1 MPIDWP
7 EPFGLVMIEAMAC
20 GTPVIAFPSGSIP
33 EVIEHG
39 VTGLIVDSEAA
50 AIQAI
55 RNELA
60 HLSRARIRARFE
72 ERFTARRMAEEYLEV
87 YRDLIAGNRRRRPKP
102 INGAKPADQHID
114 DRHQTGM
121 DRGLYVAD

>member
-1 MPIDWP
+1 
-7 EPFGLVMIEAMAC
+7 V
-20 GTPVIAFPSGSIP
+20 P
-33 EVIEHG
+33 EVVEHG

-50 AIQAI
+50 AVDAI
-55 RNELA
+55 RNQLA
-60 HLSRARIRARFE
+60 QLSRVRIRARFE
-72 ERFTARRMAEEYLEV
+72 ERFTARRMAEEYLDI
-87 YRDLIAGNRRRRPKP
+87 YRGLIAANRRRRPRT

>member
-1 MPIDWP
+1 
-7 EPFGLVMIEAMAC
+7 MIEAMAC
-20 GTPVIAFPSGSIP
+20 GTPVIAFRSGSVP
-33 EVIEHG
+33 EVVEHG

-50 AIQAI
+50 AVAAI

-60 HLSRARIRARFE
+60 HLSRPRIRARFE
-72 ERFTARRMAEEYLEV
+72 ERFTARRMAEEYLEI
-87 YRDLIAGNRRRRPKP
+87 YRGLIAGNRRRRPKKMA
-102 INGAKPADQHID
+102 NGAKPSDQHID